1 MADVVLIATADWD
14 HPLWTNKQHVACSLV
29 SEGHRVLYVES
40 LGLRTAQP
48 SGRDLRRILRRLRS
62 GLRLPRQV
70 RRHLWVWSPLVLP
83 GGSSGL
89 ARLLNQFSLGLGLE
103 LAFLIT
109 GFRRPWLWTYNPLT
123 ARLLNLSRYSMGIY
137 HCVDAVQEQPCMPRV
152 LITAEEQ
159 RLCGLVDQVFVTSP
173 QLQRQLAP
181 YARSIRY
188 DPNVADQDHFA
199 EAMQCADEDLPADL
213 AALAVPRVGFIGA
226 VSSYK
231 LDFALIV
238 AVAKALPQV
247 QFVFVGPVGEGEPH
261 TDISS
266 LAHQPNVHLLGHRD
280 YGDLPRYCAGISCG
294 WLPLQL
300 NPYTQAMFPM
310 KFFEYLAA
318 GLPVIASRIDALQA
332 FADVAWLCEP
342 TAPAFTA
349 AISGCL
355 AGKGPTLQQRLALVA
370 EHTYTAR
377 TRRMLAALPMA
388 SPQV

>member
-40 LGLRTAQP
+40 LGLRSAQP
-48 SGRDLRRILRRLRS
+48 KARDFRRMLRRLKS

-70 RRHLWVWSPLVLP
+70 RRNLWIWSPLVLP

-89 ARLLNQFSLGLGLE
+89 ALLLNQFSLAIGLE

-109 GFRRPWLWTYNPLT
+109 GFRRPWLWTYNPLS
-123 ARLLNLSRYSMGIY
+123 ARLLNLSRYSMRIY
-137 HCVDAVQEQPCMPRV
+137 HAVDAVQEQPCMPRL

-159 RLCGLVDQVFVTSP
+159 RLCGLMDQVFVTSP

-199 EAMQCADEDLPADL
+199 EAMQFADEDLPADL
-213 AALAVPRVGFIGA
+213 SSLAGPRVGFIGA

-231 LDFALIV
+231 LDFPLIV
-238 AVAKALPQV
+238 AVAQALPLV
-247 QFVFVGPVGEGEPH
+247 QFVFIGPVGEGEPH

-266 LAHQPNVHLLGHRD
+266 LEHQSNVHLLGHRD

-294 WLPLQL
+294 WLPLNL
-300 NPYTQAMFPM
+300 NPYTEAMFPM

-318 GLPVIASRIDALQA
+318 GMPVVASRIDSLQA
-332 FADVAWLCEP
+332 FAAVAWICEP

-349 AISGCL
+349 AISRCL
-355 AGKGPTLQQRLALVA
+355 AGEGPTLQQRLAVVA

-377 TRRMLAALPMA
+377 TRRMLTALPMA
-388 SPQV
+388 RPQR